1 MKKKVIIIVICV
13 ILVLILLGA
22 TLFSISKFNVINPF
36 SSFTGMMKILV
47 GFDEYVVVQEWPKKI
62 VFSKSNETGG
72 RSGKDYLDE
81 YMESLGYEELKNEQ
95 TGGTLCYTNGVIKQY
110 IGYSTNSYYSKWT
123 WEGQAYLGQ
132 EEENT
137 IVSKVNN
144 INLTDIPEELSVDKA
159 VTDRYFIITP
169 DGVYNREVLDEFV
182 RNTKHNNI
190 NKEDNQIRIVA
201 YNENGEP
208 TIFDIQYKVLDEKYI
223 DENGQ
228 EVNKTNF
235 TLIYDQSRVKSWEAT
250 TDYQEQIE
258 RQAIKVNTNLPGEYY
273 ELDVTED
280 EEFQVGIITLKTY
293 KESEQYKDIE
303 ITRFPLN
310 VPNSLIHIIGE

>member
-1 MKKKVIIIVICV
+1 MKKKIVIIVICV

-47 GFDEYVVVQEWPKKI
+47 GFDEYVVVQEWPQKI

-95 TGGTLCYTNGVIKQY
+95 MGGILCYTNGVIKQY

-144 INLTDIPEELSVDKA
+144 INLTDIPEELSVDEA
-159 VTDRYFIITP
+159 VIYGYFVITQ

-182 RNTKHNNI
+182 RNTKHNNT

-250 TDYQEQIE
+250 ADYQEQIE
-258 RQAIKVNTNLPGEYY
+258 RQTIKVNTNLPGEYY

-280 EEFQVGIITLKTY
+280 EEFQAGIITLKTY

>member
-1 MKKKVIIIVICV
+1 MKKKVVIIVICV

-47 GFDEYVVVQEWPKKI
+47 GIDEYVIVQEWPQKI

-72 RSGKDYLDE
+72 KSGKEYLDE

-95 TGGTLCYTNGVIKQY
+95 MGGTLCYTNGVIKQY
-110 IGYSTNSYYSKWT
+110 ISYSTNSYYTTWT
-123 WEGQAYLGQ
+123 WGEQTYVVP

-137 IVSKVNN
+137 IVSIINN
-144 INLTDIPEELSVDKA
+144 VNLTDIPEELSVDKA
-159 VTDRYFIITP
+159 VADRYFVITP
-169 DGVYNREVLDEFV
+169 DGVYNREVIDEFV
-182 RNTKHNNI
+182 KNTKHDNT

-201 YNENGEP
+201 YNVSDEP
-208 TIFDIQYKVLDEKYI
+208 SIFDIQYKVLDEKYI

-235 TLIYDQSRVKSWEAT
+235 TLIYDPSRVKSWEGPE
-250 TDYQEQIE
+250 DYQEQME
-258 RQAIKVNTNLPGEYY
+258 LRAIKINTDIPGEYY
-273 ELDVTED
+273 EMDVTED
-280 EEFQVGIITLKTY
+280 EEFQAGIITLKVY
-293 KESEQYKDIE
+293 NQSEEYEDIE

-310 VPNSLIHIIGE
+310 VASRLIHIVGE